1 LTCDSGG
8 GESSFEEN
16 AMAHDHNQVH
26 DHDHDHDHHYGD
38 GDHHHHHPHGHH
50 HDWHSQE
57 YVSGWI
63 TRDLERQDDRQPII
77 ERLIAA
83 IPFPRDSAI
92 AVLDVGGGSG
102 VLTDA
107 VLKAFPR
114 AQVTLQDFSQPMLDS
129 ACERFAAHAGQVRYV
144 LSDLRDLSWAQSAS
158 GPFDLAVSGIAI
170 HNLHDLAVIA
180 GCYEAVHG
188 LLKSGG
194 CFLDYD
200 HFDRG
205 GGVSLHQHSL
215 RVAGF
220 SRVELIWHEHPTAI
234 LKATV

>member
-1 LTCDSGG
+1 
-8 GESSFEEN
+8 
-16 AMAHDHNQVH
+16 MAHDHSH
-26 DHDHDHDHHYGD
+26 DHQHERDHEHSHGD
-38 GDHHHHHPHGHH
+38 DHHHHHHSHSGHH
-50 HDWHSQE
+50 EWHSKD

-63 TRDLERQDDRQPII
+63 ARDLERQGDRQRII

-107 VLKAFPR
+107 VLTAFPR
-114 AQVTLQDFSQPMLDS
+114 AQLTLQDFSQPMLDS
-129 ACERFAAHAGQVRYV
+129 ARERFAARAGQVRYV
-144 LSDLRDLSWAQSAS
+144 QADLRDPSWVQSVD

-180 GCYEAVHG
+180 GCYETVHG

-194 CFLDYD
+194 CFLNYD
-200 HFDRG
+200 HFDRA
-205 GGVSLHQHSL
+205 GGVSLHQHSM

-220 SRVELIWHEHPTAI
+220 GRVELIWHEHPTAI
-234 LKATV
+234 LKANV